1 MKKIHIAL
9 IGVIIIVILC
19 IVVAVNVLPTS
30 TVITVNSYNYTEVND
45 NVSDLQ
51 VKIITNGSW
60 TGSISVEGNSATYN
74 GTGDKTIDL
83 NGTPIDSV
91 AVAIQNLGTGQL
103 KVQIIKEGKVVKE
116 QSTTDYGVV
125 TITE

>member
-30 TVITVNSYNYTEVND
+30 SVITVNSYNYTEVND

-60 TGSISVEGNSATYN
+60 NGSISVDGNSAIYN

>member
-19 IVVAVNVLPTS
+19 IVVAVNVLPMS

-60 TGSISVEGNSATYN
+60 NGSISVDGNSAIYN

>member
-60 TGSISVEGNSATYN
+60 NGSISVDGNSAIYN

>member
-51 VKIITNGSW
+51 VKIITNSSW
-60 TGSISVEGNSATYN
+60 NGSISVDGNSAIYN

>member
-9 IGVIIIVILC
+9 IGVIVIVILC

-30 TVITVNSYNYTEVND
+30 TVLTVHYYNYTEVND

-60 TGSISVEGNSATYN
+60 NGSISVDGNSAIYN